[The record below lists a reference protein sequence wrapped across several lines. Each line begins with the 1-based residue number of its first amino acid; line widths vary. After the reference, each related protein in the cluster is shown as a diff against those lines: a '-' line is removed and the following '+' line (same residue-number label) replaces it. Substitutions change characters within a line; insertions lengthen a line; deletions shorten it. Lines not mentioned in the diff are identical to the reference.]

1 MSALFILAHAGHWF
15 AGLLYLAPVLIVVG
29 ALMYQSW
36 KDKRAGAHDRREGS
50 ESEPPQNGVTRAHR
64 GEATPGETDQR

>member
-1 MSALFILAHAGHWF
+1 VTAAGLILAHAGHWF

-36 KDKRAGAHDRREGS
+36 KDKRLGDEEEG
-50 ESEPPQNGVTRAHR
+50 G
-64 GEATPGETDQR
+64 GDTPDVSPR

>member
-1 MSALFILAHAGHWF
+1 MSATVLIEAHAGHWI

-36 KDKRAGAHDRREGS
+36 KDKRLGEDDDERDAPDVHDVS
-50 ESEPPQNGVTRAHR
+50 T
-64 GEATPGETDQR
+64 

>member
-1 MSALFILAHAGHWF
+1 VTAGALILAHAGHWF

-36 KDKRAGAHDRREGS
+36 KDKRLDDED
-50 ESEPPQNGVTRAHR
+50 
-64 GEATPGETDQR
+64 GEDGEDGGGDAP